1 MGPPLKP
8 KKKKHGVLW
17 RRNTNDAVHTWPSPR
32 NVSVRWREKQKR
44 KLRHRH
50 FVDEHA
56 EHGFCLELKVA
67 AVRLGLIRPTFETS
81 NWHLWHLKI
90 FKRSII
96 ANYVDRDLVRRWKID
111 WRSARIMTLS
121 LSNDFQSWLGSLRPL
136 LTSTHKAYVDRANT
150 NGGKS
155 NVQIKITASSWHDSV
170 SQLEGDKVPEAHR
183 GNFPKTLRLSR
194 TNMFSGC

>member
-1 MGPPLKP
+1 VAAKHQRCGAHAAFTEECFGSVTRKTKEKTAPPSFC
-8 KKKKHGVLW
+8 
-17 RRNTNDAVHTWPSPR
+17 RRACRIKETR
-32 NVSVRWREKQKR
+32 R
-44 KLRHRH
+44 
-50 FVDEHA
+50 
-56 EHGFCLELKVA
+56 FCLELKVA
-67 AVRLGLIRPTFETS
+67 AVRLGLIRPTYETS